1 MNGMILLIEE
11 SNIGMVRAKGMHA
24 VLFILSL
31 SASIYNLWRE
41 RNNIRHGNHL
51 QAEEK
56 NNSEDKLRG
65 KNEDRV

>member
-1 MNGMILLIEE
+1 
-11 SNIGMVRAKGMHA
+11 MVRAKGMHA

-56 NNSEDKLRG
+56 NNSEDKLRV